1 MKIAL
6 VGPELEENLALRY
19 LHAALGRA
27 GHAAEI
33 YDFHAAEQIPDL
45 TDRIAADRPDV
56 VGLSMVFTARA
67 REFISLAEQLR
78 HAGYRGHVTAGGHF
92 ASFHARE
99 VLEDHP
105 ALDSIIHGEGEEA
118 IVELAENLERLGRVA
133 GLTWRDADGQ
143 IQDTPRR
150 ANLDDL
156 DSRAFPTRPDAFQN
170 YFGLPIANML
180 GSRGC
185 YGNCHFCSINAWHRQ
200 NGGKR
205 FRQRDVRHVAREMA
219 GLHHDHGVR
228 IFNFHD
234 DNFFL
239 PGKQANLA
247 RLGELKRQLDAHR
260 VGRIAL
266 QVKARPDSV
275 DTDVIA
281 RLKQIGLFR
290 VFLGVETN
298 AVAGLKTLGR
308 ETERRQNHQALRVL
322 ARHGIHTCFNLLM
335 FDPEARLADLWE
347 NIRFIRRHAR
357 FPLNFCRVEVYAGTE
372 IERRLRRENRLL
384 GSYFGRHY
392 RIAAENVQRAYEM
405 FREIFTPRN
414 FAAEGANHLAMA
426 VDYEF
431 HLLRHFYPARAD
443 GRLERTVKGLIARL
457 NLNNAELLGRICRL
471 VGAPRQPSQGRVDEL
486 TAELTQRRAA
496 FDDAMAEQVR
506 HLRSRIWES
515 GTSPSSAK
523 RGVLSTAASVAAAA
537 GVCTAT
543 LALGSP
549 ADESAPPQLALRPP
563 VLTPPCEMI
572 PWPLPPD
579 VLKSFDVPTQPFKLD
594 VVLGAAV
601 FSPQDTVRLRRVADE
616 KHLKAART
624 LAESMQLADRSVS
637 VKLVVDKQ
645 GKTTFCRAEMHR
657 VRGEEARGKHAEYC
671 RELEQVAKLTWKFP
685 AMERAGTCTFTLNFA
700 LPALSPEQTAK
711 VKTFAD
717 ARCLLAAQQD
727 AAKKWLAGSVAAV
740 YLELDKRGKVT
751 RCTVQTQPDPMN
763 LPKPSG
769 KAKPPTTPETRNA
782 AERQKQLQA
791 IIRPL
796 RFPGVMQA
804 GHCTILLGAKLPDV
818 LKPPPPVKPPPHWH
832 MFELAPR
839 HLDVPDK
846 KGQQR

>member
-1 MKIAL
+1 MKVAL

-19 LHAALGRA
+19 LHAAVERA

-45 TDRIAADRPDV
+45 VERIAADRPEV

-67 REFISLAEQLR
+67 REFISLAERLR
-78 HAGYRGHVTAGGHF
+78 GVGYRGHVTAGGHF
-92 ASFHARE
+92 ASFHARD

-105 ALDSIIHGEGEEA
+105 AIDSIIHGEGEEA
-118 IVELAENLERLGRVA
+118 IVELIENLERPGRVT

-156 DSRAFPTRPDAFQN
+156 DSRALPTRPDAFQD

-219 GLHHDHGVR
+219 GLYHDHGVR
-228 IFNFHD
+228 IYNFHD

-247 RLGELKRQLDAHR
+247 RLGELKGQLDALR
-260 VGRIAL
+260 VGQIAL

-275 DTDVIA
+275 DSDVIA

-298 AVAGLKTLGR
+298 AVSGLKTLGR
-308 ETERRQNHQALRVL
+308 GTERRQNHQALRVL

-347 NIRFIRRHAR
+347 NIRFMRRHAR

-372 IERRLRRENRLL
+372 IERRLRHENRLL

-392 RIAAENVQRAYEM
+392 RIAAENVQLAYEM

-414 FAAEGANHLAMA
+414 FTPAGANHLAMA

-431 HLLRHFYPARAD
+431 HLLRHFYPTRAD
-443 GRLERTVKGLIARL
+443 GRLEKTVKGLVARL
-457 NLNNAELLGRICRL
+457 NLNSAELLGRICRL
-471 VGAPRQPSQGRVDEL
+471 VGAPRLPSQGRVEEL
-486 TAELTQRRAA
+486 TAELADRRAT

-506 HLRSRIWES
+506 CVRSQIWET
-515 GTSPSSAK
+515 GTSPSPAR
-523 RGVLSTAASVAAAA
+523 RGMLATAASVAAVA
-537 GVCTAT
+537 GVCSAT
-543 LALGSP
+543 LALGMP
-549 ADESAPPQLALRPP
+549 ADQSVPPQLAPQPP

-572 PWPLPPD
+572 PRPLPPD
-579 VLKSFDVPTQPFKLD
+579 FPTHPAEMVPSPLIEAT
-594 VVLGAAV
+594 V
-601 FSPQDTVRLRRVADE
+601 FSPQDTVRVRRVVDE
-616 KHLKAART
+616 KYIKTART
-624 LAESMQLADRSVS
+624 LAEPLQLANRSLS
-637 VKLVVDKQ
+637 VQLVVDKQ
-645 GKTTFCRAEMHR
+645 GKTTFCRVEIPD
-657 VRGEEARGKHAEYC
+657 ARGKHAEYC
-671 RELEQVAKLTWKFP
+671 RKLEQIASLTWRFP
-685 AMERAGTCTFTLNFA
+685 AMDRTGTCTFTLNLA
-700 LPALSPEQTAK
+700 LPELPPEQIAK

-717 ARCLLAAQQD
+717 ARCLLATQQD
-727 AAKKWLAGSVAAV
+727 AAKKWLAGSVASV
-740 YLELDKRGKVT
+740 YLELNKRGKVT
-751 RCTVQTQPDPMN
+751 RCTVQAQPGPAN
-763 LPKPSG
+763 APKPSEG
-769 KAKPPTTPETRNA
+769 QTA
-782 AERQKQLQA
+782 AEREKQLLA

-796 RFPGVMQA
+796 RFPGVTQA

-818 LKPPPPVKPPPHWH
+818 LKPGSPIEIPNWH
-832 MFELAPR
+832 MCELAPR
-839 HLDVPDK
+839 HLDLPDK
-846 KGQQR
+846 NR

>member
-1 MKIAL
+1 MKVAL

-19 LHAALGRA
+19 LHAAVERA
-27 GHAAEI
+27 GHTAEI

-45 TDRIAADRPDV
+45 VDRIAADRPEV

-67 REFISLAEQLR
+67 REFIALAERLR
-78 HAGYRGHVTAGGHF
+78 RAGYRGHITAGGHF

-105 ALDSIIHGEGEEA
+105 ALDSIVHGEGEEA

-143 IQDTPRR
+143 ILHTPRR

-156 DSRAFPTRPDAFQN
+156 DGRAFPTRPDAFQD

-205 FRQRDVRHVAREMA
+205 FRQRDVGHVAREMA
-219 GLHHDHGVR
+219 GLYHDRGVR

-239 PGKQANLA
+239 PGKEANLA

-260 VGRIAL
+260 VGRIAM

-275 DTDVIA
+275 DAEVIA
-281 RLKQIGLFR
+281 LLKQIGLFR

-308 ETERRQNHQALRVL
+308 GTERQQNHQALRVL

-335 FDPEARLADLWE
+335 FDPETRLADLWE
-347 NIRFIRRHAR
+347 NIRFMRRHAR

-372 IERRLRRENRLL
+372 IERRLRSEDRLL
-384 GSYFGRHY
+384 GSYFGRYY

-414 FAAEGANHLAMA
+414 FTPEGANHLAMA

-431 HLLRHFYPARAD
+431 HLLRHFYPSRAD
-443 GRLERTVKGLIARL
+443 GRLEKTVKGLVVRL
-457 NLNNAELLGRICRL
+457 NFNNAELLGRICRL

-486 TAELTQRRAA
+486 TAELARRRAA
-496 FDDAMAEQVR
+496 FDDAMAGQVR
-506 HLRSRIWES
+506 DLRSRIWES
-515 GTSPSSAK
+515 GTSPPPVR
-523 RGVLSTAASVAAAA
+523 RGVLSTAASVAAVA
-537 GVCTAT
+537 GVCSAT
-543 LALGSP
+543 LALGAP
-549 ADESAPPQLALRPP
+549 ADESAPPQPALRPP

-572 PWPLPPD
+572 PPP
-579 VLKSFDVPTQPFKLD
+579 FEMVPPPAGPEVFIE
-594 VVLGAAV
+594 APV
-601 FSPQDTVRLRRVADE
+601 FSPQDTVRLRRVVD
-616 KHLKAART
+616 KKYYLIART
-624 LAESMQLADRSVS
+624 LAEPFQLADRSVS

-645 GKTTFCRAEMHR
+645 GQTAFCRAEVLH
-657 VRGEEARGKHAEYC
+657 VRGKDARSKHAEYC
-671 RELEQVAKLTWKFP
+671 RQLEQVATRTWRFP
-685 AMERAGTCTFTLNFA
+685 AMIRTGACTFTLNFA
-700 LPALSPEQTAK
+700 LPAISPEQTAK

-717 ARCLLAAQQD
+717 AWCLLATRQN
-727 AAKKWLAGSVAAV
+727 AAKKWLAGSAAAV
-740 YLELDKRGKVT
+740 YLELDNRGKVT
-751 RCTVQTQPDPMN
+751 RCTVQAQPGPADAPKAPDP
-763 LPKPSG
+763 PKPSD
-769 KAKPPTTPETRNA
+769 KPNLPTTPEARDV
-782 AERQKQLQA
+782 AEREKQLLE
-791 IIRPL
+791 ILRPL
-796 RFPGVMQA
+796 RFPGVTRS
-804 GHCTILLGAKLPDV
+804 GRCTILLEVKLPEV
-818 LKPPPPVKPPPHWH
+818 LKPQPPIEKPHWH

-839 HLDVPDK
+839 HLDLPDDK
-846 KGQQR
+846 AEER